1 MKTTIWCFPFAGASY
16 YSYRPLFKNIE
27 NSFTIRYLEL
37 PGRGNRMNEPLLYSY
52 DDVLDDIYKQVKG
65 EIEEPYIFFG
75 HSMGAQLAFDTTHL
89 LLSERN
95 LKPLKLVVSGRG
107 APAVVKMKRRYDLP
121 RPEFITALQKL
132 GGIPN
137 DILKDV
143 EFFAF
148 FEPVLRADFQAIE
161 NHHYKE
167 KEALDIPIHAL
178 LGDAEE
184 TTIDEASAWKEE
196 TKAQFDLK
204 VFSGGHFFILD
215 HSTAIQQLITEIPH

>member
-1 MKTTIWCFPFAGASY
+1 MKPTIWCFPFAGASY

-27 NSFTIRYLEL
+27 NSFTIKYLEL

-52 DDVLDDIYKQVKG
+52 DDILDDIYKQVKG

-121 RPEFITALQKL
+121 RP
-132 GGIPN
+132 
-137 DILKDV
+137 
-143 EFFAF
+143 
-148 FEPVLRADFQAIE
+148 
-161 NHHYKE
+161 
-167 KEALDIPIHAL
+167 
-178 LGDAEE
+178 
-184 TTIDEASAWKEE
+184 
-196 TKAQFDLK
+196 
-204 VFSGGHFFILD
+204 
-215 HSTAIQQLITEIPH
+215 